1 MRTKA
6 RGGFE
11 RLVRWPTS
19 EMRTRGLLLFLFIL
33 ALSAASVEP
42 AVAGP
47 PFRTDDPQPVDFR
60 HWEAYFFSTLDRTT
74 DGRAIQFPALE
85 FNWGVVP
92 NVQLHWIVPLASSR
106 PPGGPTRFGA
116 GDMELGVKY
125 RFIQEA
131 GKRPQ
136 IGIFPQLELPTGN
149 VNRGLGNG
157 QVYARLPLW
166 VQKSWGPW
174 TSYGGGGGVVN
185 RAPGMRSHA
194 LAGWLL
200 QRDLGKRVTLGGEI
214 YSEGSTSLTTHS
226 STVVDLGGYYNFS
239 SHFSLLFSAG
249 RDISGGPHTLAYLG
263 LYWTWGG
270 GADKGPKRFPPS
282 PLRIG
287 S

>member
-1 MRTKA
+1 MRKGA
-6 RGGFE
+6 RNGFD
-11 RLVRWPTS
+11 RLNRQPNRK
-19 EMRTRGLLLFLFIL
+19 MRQGCPLLLLVVL
-33 ALSAASVEP
+33 ALWGTSGAP
-42 AVAGP
+42 AFAGP

-92 NVQLHWIVPLASSR
+92 NVQLHWIVPVASSR
-106 PPGGPTRFGA
+106 PPGGPTWFGA

-131 GKRPQ
+131 GKTPQ
-136 IGIFPQLELPTGN
+136 IGTFPLLELPTGN
-149 VNRGLGNG
+149 VSRGLGNG
-157 QVYARLPLW
+157 QVYAQLPLW

-174 TSYGGGGGVVN
+174 TSYGGGGWVVN
-185 RAPGMRSHA
+185 RAPRMRSHA

-214 YSEGSTSLTTHS
+214 YSEGATSLTTHS
-226 STVVDLGGYYNFS
+226 STVADLGGYYNFS

-249 RDISGGPHTLAYLG
+249 RDISGGPRTVAYLG

-270 GADKGPKRFPPS
+270 GADKNSKRFPPS

-287 S
+287 A

>member
-1 MRTKA
+1 MRNGA
-6 RGGFE
+6 RNGFD
-11 RLVRWPTS
+11 RPNRQPNKKMSKGCLL
-19 EMRTRGLLLFLFIL
+19 LLLFVL
-33 ALSAASVEP
+33 ALCGTSGAP
-42 AVAGP
+42 AFAGP

-60 HWEAYFFSTLDRTT
+60 HWEAYFFSTLDKTT

-92 NVQLHWIVPLASSR
+92 NVQLHWIVPVASSR
-106 PPGGPTRFGA
+106 PPGGPTWFGA

-149 VNRGLGNG
+149 VSRGLGNG
-157 QVYARLPLW
+157 QLYARLPLW

-174 TSYGGGGGVVN
+174 TSYGGGGWIVN

-194 LAGWLL
+194 LSGWLL
-200 QRDLGKRVTLGGEI
+200 QRDLGKRVTLGGEV
-214 YSEGSTSLTTHS
+214 YSEGATSLTTHS

-239 SHFSLLFSAG
+239 PHFSLLFSAG
-249 RDISGGPHTLAYLG
+249 RDISGGPHTVAYLG

-270 GADKGPKRFPPS
+270 GVDKAPKRFPPS